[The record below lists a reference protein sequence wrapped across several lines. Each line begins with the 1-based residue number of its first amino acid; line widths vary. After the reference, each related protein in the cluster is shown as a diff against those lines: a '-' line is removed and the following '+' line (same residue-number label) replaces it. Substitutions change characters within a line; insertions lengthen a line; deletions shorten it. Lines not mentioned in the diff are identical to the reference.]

1 MPKNRQQRYR
11 RPGPGLVFEN
21 TPQTR
26 SAPVRSSE
34 GAERGRFI
42 GRGRFQNQARSRPE
56 GPQALQV
63 LDTHCAHGVQDSDD
77 RHAHVAKDGKP
88 HIGDAQRCQHKDQ
101 QLNAQR
107 KDDVLPN
114 N

>member
-1 MPKNRQQRYR
+1 MPKNRQYVSPQA
-11 RPGPGLVFEN
+11 GAGLGFEN
-21 TPQTR
+21 IPQTR

-42 GRGRFQNQARSRPE
+42 GRGRFQNQARPRPE

-63 LDTHCAHGVQDSDD
+63 LDTHRAHGVQDGDD

-101 QLNAQR
+101 
-107 KDDVLPN
+107 
-114 N
+114 